1 MSFLDNTGLAYFY
14 NKLKEKFV
22 QSVNGNLPANG
33 NVLITNVATAD
44 NLTSTDTSEFYDYYI
59 GRISGG
65 AANISNGE
73 AYLAYI
79 DGNINITGR
88 VAENLEATINN
99 DDLNVTANIS
109 LWRTQISVTGNYNFY
124 YNKSTSSTATT
135 MWTGD
140 VNWTFGGEIINLATY
155 GLTVQNL
162 ITPNIVLSTFS
173 SGITGATV
181 IPSTWVNFVSEDGTY
196 EFVYNEDS
204 ESGNYWSLDGSLV
217 NLNNYGIATTGTAIG
232 GDIITITYVS
242 GTPNS
247 IINVTY
253 TAPVQ
258 GTIQIAKPTSF
269 VSTGYNQFDK
279 NSTDFYLADAS
290 IENGEI
296 VSSIGNY
303 VCFCKAYAGSPWGY
317 IAHSVG
323 EYIIDGGWCATL
335 PQIGSVL
342 DQTQEDQDL
351 KDAEFYSITFENT
364 GYFVVAVSNISDLC
378 IHIRWD
384 AEEDEVDEEYEEPS
398 IIELPMVGTIGS
410 DETLIPLP
418 LSEYGMPA
426 IGNVADRL
434 NLETLTYIQ
443 KIGVYENTVQ
453 NMNTVI
459 SMGVPYDFD
468 TNYIYYVLESPIS
481 YKIPQIINNKEVSS
495 RYIVNDLGTEEF
507 IGTTVSVGAENIY
520 GENLRNKLKVDVL
533 TISEQNPALNTS
545 QIEQV
550 MKNLGWTIKATW

>member
-22 QSVNGNLPANG
+22 QSVNGNLPENG
-33 NVLITNVATAD
+33 NVEITNVATAD
-44 NLTSTDTSEFYDYYI
+44 NLTSADTSEYYDKYI

-65 AANISNGE
+65 AADISNGE

-79 DGNINITGR
+79 DGNINIAGR
-88 VAENLEATINN
+88 VAEDLAVTINN
-99 DDLNVTANIS
+99 DDLSVTTDIS

-135 MWTGD
+135 TWTGD
-140 VNWTFGGEIINLATY
+140 VNWTFGGDVIILTTY

-162 ITPNIVLSTFS
+162 IAPSINLSTS
-173 SGITGATV
+173 ASGITATV
-181 IPSTWVNFVSEDGTY
+181 IPSTWMNSVSEDGTY
-196 EFVYNEDS
+196 KFVYSEDS
-204 ESGNYWSLDGSLV
+204 EFGNYWSLDSVSV
-217 NLNNYGIATTGTAIG
+217 NLNDYGITTTGTAIS
-232 GDIITITYVS
+232 GDEITITYVS
-242 GTPNS
+242 GTSNS
-247 IINVTY
+247 IISVVY

-258 GTIQIAKPTSF
+258 GTIQVAKPTSF
-269 VSTGYNQFDK
+269 VSTGYNQFNKD
-279 NSTDFYLADAS
+279 STDFYLADAS

-296 VSSIGNY
+296 VSSTGNY

-317 IAHSVG
+317 MAHSVG
-323 EYIIDGGWCATL
+323 KYIIDGGWCATL

-342 DQTQEDQDL
+342 DQTQEEQDL
-351 KDAEFYSITFENT
+351 KDAESYSITFENT

-384 AEEDEVDEEYEEPS
+384 GEEDKVDEEYEEPS

-426 IGNVADRL
+426 IGNAADRL

-443 KIGVYENTVQ
+443 KIGVYKNTVQ

-459 SMGVPYDFD
+459 SMGVSYDFD
-468 TNYIYYVLESPIS
+468 ANYIYYVLQSPIS
-481 YKIPQIINNKEVSS
+481 YKIPPIINNKEVSS
-495 RYIVNDLGTEEF
+495 KYIVNDLGTEEF
-507 IGTTVSVGAENIY
+507 IDTTVSVNAENIY
-520 GENLRNKLKVDVL
+520 GENLRNKLKANVL

>member
-22 QSVNGNLPANG
+22 QSINGKLPENG
-33 NVLITNVATAD
+33 NVEITNVATAD
-44 NLTSTDTSEFYDYYI
+44 NLTSADTSEYYDKYI

-65 AANISNGE
+65 AADISNGE

-79 DGNINITGR
+79 DGNINIVGR
-88 VAENLEATINN
+88 IAEDFAVTINN
-99 DDLNVTANIS
+99 DDLSVTTDIS

-135 MWTGD
+135 TWTGD
-140 VNWTFGGEIINLATY
+140 VNWTFGGDVIILTTY

-162 ITPNIVLSTFS
+162 IAPSINLSTS
-173 SGITGATV
+173 TSNITATV
-181 IPSTWVNFVSEDGTY
+181 IPSTWMNSVSEDGTY
-196 EFVYNEDS
+196 KFVYSEDS
-204 ESGNYWSLDGSLV
+204 EFGNYWSLDSV
-217 NLNNYGIATTGTAIG
+217 SVDLNDYGITTTGTAIS
-232 GDIITITYVS
+232 GDEITITYVS
-242 GTPNS
+242 GTSNS
-247 IINVTY
+247 IISVVY

-269 VSTGYNQFDK
+269 VSTGYNQFNKD
-279 NSTDFYLADAS
+279 STDFYLADAS

-296 VSSIGNY
+296 VSSTGNY

-342 DQTQEDQDL
+342 DQTQEEQDL
-351 KDAEFYSITFENT
+351 NDAEFYSITFKNT
-364 GYFVVAVSNISDLC
+364 GYFVVAVSNINDLC

-384 AEEDEVDEEYEEPS
+384 GEEDEVDEEYEEPS

-426 IGNVADRL
+426 IGNAADRL

-459 SMGVPYDFD
+459 SMGVSYDFD
-468 TNYIYYVLESPIS
+468 ANYIYYVLQSPIS
-481 YKIPQIINNKEVSS
+481 YKIPPIINNKEVSS
-495 RYIVNDLGTEEF
+495 KYIVNDLGTEEF
-507 IGTTVSVGAENIY
+507 TDTTVSVNAENIY
-520 GENLRNKLKVDVL
+520 GENLRNKLKANVL